1 MCHIIGIAGAKKRYL
16 WAVADDTTVW
26 CVLLGCQDSC
36 LDMRCQVIAWYGGK
50 ALLGAGNGEQIFD
63 DGGHVA
69 SVIVVLFLTMLR
81 IITAVTTKTAPTV
94 DA

>member
-1 MCHIIGIAGAKKRYL
+1 
-16 WAVADDTTVW
+16 
-26 CVLLGCQDSC
+26 
-36 LDMRCQVIAWYGGK
+36 MRRKNPASPTLYWGY
-50 ALLGAGNGEQIFD
+50 
-63 DGGHVA
+63 VA